1 MHSISHLLDF
11 LRPRPEDEA
20 ERAAGNARKQE
31 IIEKLSRAIISRRLQ
46 SPAVLFLELNRPLGF
61 LASQAALFARPF
73 LGFFLQPEDVSA
85 AAELLAD
92 PEAFEQLLER
102 LAEPAHQETH

>member
-1 MHSISHLLDF
+1 VQSISHLLDF
-11 LRPRPEDEA
+11 LRSHPEDEA

-31 IIEKLSRAIISRRLQ
+31 IIEKLSRAIVSRRLQ

-85 AAELLAD
+85 AAEMLAD
-92 PEAFEQLLER
+92 PEAFDQLLAR
-102 LAEPAHQETH
+102 LSDPARQETH

>member
-1 MHSISHLLDF
+1 VQSISHLLDF

-20 ERAAGNARKQE
+20 ERAAAQARKQE

-61 LASQAALFARPF
+61 LVSQAALFARPF
-73 LGFFLQPEDVSA
+73 LAFFLPAQDVSA
-85 AAELLAD
+85 AAEVLAD
-92 PEAFEQLLER
+92 PEAFERLLSR
-102 LAEPAHQETH
+102 LSGMPGN